1 MSDEES
7 ADETCPECGT
17 PLAPDAPLGLCP
29 GCLVGGW
36 SDDDFEKDPT
46 GSEKETIA
54 GYEIVRQLGEGGF
67 AVVHEAEQRVPVRRT
82 VALKVLRS
90 EVVSPQ
96 IVARFEAE
104 RQALALMDHPNIASI
119 FDAGET
125 EDGIPFVAM
134 ERIEGVPITEFCRG
148 HDLSREQR
156 IEILKQVC
164 EAVQHAHLKGII
176 HRDLKPSNILVT
188 EIDGRPTPKVID
200 FGIARALDVSL
211 TDRTLFTEWHQLV
224 GTPSYMSPEQASLDA
239 RPIDG
244 RSDIYSL
251 GVLIFEVMA
260 GTQPFAME
268 SDGGGETPVLEV
280 LRRVREEEA
289 PRLSSRDPSL
299 RGDLDWVVR
308 RALAKE
314 PAERY
319 DSAGSLA
326 RELDRILHH
335 LPVHAGPPSTV
346 YLARKFVRR
355 HRVLV
360 TAAAISVAALVT
372 GAIVSTVQ
380 FLRATSL
387 SRDLQASEVELR
399 HSFRNADYRMAL
411 QLAERRRTA
420 DSIAFFCRALRT
432 DPGHHASASCLLAT
446 LAHHQFTKVIRAP
459 VPYPEGVKQCRV
471 PLVFEAGSSLVALAS
486 GGEEEEAERLLVWRG
501 GNREPESISLDFAES
516 VIFMEAL
523 SEEGRFVL
531 ADSARWEVR
540 SIVDPGEAQFS
551 GNSGSTFTAFAVDA
565 PTRTFVAGEDDGRLR
580 SWNLDTGEKVG
591 ELAAEAGAITAL
603 GIGRDG
609 DFVGYGTVTGKIGL
623 WGARFGFHT
632 GAIARHRDAVVA
644 LTLPASGTVFASG
657 DRGGVVHLNRGRNL
671 FHAAGPLYHSGA
683 IRSLQISAQHQRLI
697 SGAADGYARI
707 WDLTSGDL
715 AAPARYRQGS
725 LEFLSLSHDPGKVI
739 TGGSDGSVRIVEVE
753 TGSGEALAGAGRSS
767 AFSISL
773 DRRFFVAA
781 SDARRQIALFDLSR
795 APALLVRNLDGETPE
810 LAAAC
815 ERVSVE
821 RVSASQLRVVRNEVT
836 LATIRENAPI
846 TGFALDEGGRRL
858 AVLLGTNRL
867 QVFDP
872 ENGDPLTSEIR
883 LAREVGGLRF
893 PPDADDCI
901 LLEIS
906 GEPPSTL
913 SLPPPDP
920 SLPPWFLDFA
930 ERMGSKRL
938 NAAGNLET
946 LTSDT
951 LFDAAAV
958 IPGTETTP
966 LAIAYA
972 RWLTAASEVRNV
984 APGRGATISEYVD
997 RLVES
1002 GQRDWIREAL
1012 RLDPGNERAIEFLRR
1027 QAVERR
1033 RQP

>member
-1 MSDEES
+1 MSEEES

-36 SDDDFEKDPT
+36 TDDDFEEDPT
-46 GSEKETIA
+46 DSEKETIA

-67 AVVHEAEQRVPVRRT
+67 AVVYEAEQRVPVRRT

-308 RALAKE
+308 RAMAKD

-346 YLARKFVRR
+346 YLAKKFVRR
-355 HRVLV
+355 HRVFV

-380 FLRATSL
+380 YLRATSL
-387 SRDLQASEVELR
+387 SRDLQVSEVELR

-432 DPGHHASASCLLAT
+432 DPGHRASASCLLAT
-446 LAHHQFTKVIRAP
+446 LAHHQFTKAVRSPIS
-459 VPYPEGVKQCRV
+459 YPEGVAQCRA
-471 PLVFEAGSSLVALAS
+471 PLVFANGSSLIALAS
-486 GGEEEEAERLLVWRG
+486 AEDQESERLLVWREE
-501 GNREPESISLDFAES
+501 NREPEVVSLDFAAP
-516 VIFMEAL
+516 VIFVEAV
-523 SEEGRFVL
+523 SEDGRFVI
-531 ADSARWEVR
+531 ADSTRWEVR
-540 SIVDPGEAQFS
+540 STAGPGEAQLS
-551 GNSGSTFTAFAVDA
+551 GKSDSVFTAFVVDA
-565 PTRTFVAGEDDGRLR
+565 QARTLVAGDESGRLQ
-580 SWNLDTGEKVG
+580 SWNLDTGESLG

-609 DFVGYGTVTGKIGL
+609 DFVGYGTATGRIGL

-644 LTLPASGTVFASG
+644 LTLPASGTVLASG
-657 DRGGVVHLNRGRNL
+657 DRSGVVHLNRGRNL

-739 TGGSDGSVRIVEVE
+739 TGGGDGSVRIVEVE

-767 AFSISL
+767 AFSVSL

-781 SDARRQIALFDLSR
+781 SDARRQIAVFDLSR
-795 APALLVRNLDGETPE
+795 SPALLVRNLDGEISEPT
-810 LAAAC
+810 AANQSL
-815 ERVSVE
+815 SVE
-821 RVSASQLRVVRNEVT
+821 RVSASQLRVVRNGAT
-836 LATIRENAPI
+836 LATIRENSPI
-846 TGFALDEGGRRL
+846 TAFAIDQGGRRL
-858 AVLLGTNRL
+858 AVLLGSNRL

-872 ENGDPLTSEIR
+872 GNGDPLTPEIR
-883 LAREVGGLRF
+883 LTREASGLRF
-893 PPDADDCI
+893 SPDTDDQV
-901 LLEIS
+901 LLEIPEES
-906 GEPPSTL
+906 PSAL
-913 SLPPPDP
+913 SIPPPDP

-938 NAAGNLET
+938 NAAGDLET

-951 LFDAAAV
+951 LFDAAAA
-958 IPGTETTP
+958 IPEAEAAP
-966 LAIAYA
+966 LAVAYA
-972 RWLTAASEVRNV
+972 RWLTAASEKRNV
-984 APGRGATISEYVD
+984 GPGRELTISEYVD
-997 RLVES
+997 RLAES
-1002 GQRDWIREAL
+1002 GERDWIREAL
-1012 RLDPGNERAIEFLRR
+1012 RLDPGNERAIGFLRQ